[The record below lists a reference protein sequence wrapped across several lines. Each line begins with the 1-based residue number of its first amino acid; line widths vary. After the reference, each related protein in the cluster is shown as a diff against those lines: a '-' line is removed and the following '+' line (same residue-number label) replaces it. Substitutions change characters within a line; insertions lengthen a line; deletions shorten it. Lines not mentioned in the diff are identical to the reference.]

1 MKKSV
6 LFLVLIFVL
15 TACDHARNYEEIKQ
29 DSKECV
35 LDFIKA
41 VNDNKDRFDDGDL
54 NPFIIATRNNPHW
67 DPLKVE
73 FEEDVDTIVEKNGV
87 LDYVIV
93 HAKHQGVAAK
103 FKVYFLKEYSLN
115 QYSLNDE
122 FKGRAGK
129 PNIRETFN
137 FINFDFAKYK
147 KENGF
152 EIIRKADSDVH
163 FAYLCNKAT
172 KAVETVKKY
181 IGSIKSGHKGTT
193 YYPSSNKLP
202 LKADSLLY
210 TAKVKSITI
219 SNNNIYNICYT
230 NDVIFYVQIDIWN
243 EDFTITNSLGL
254 YPFEEKLRLFNEKHH
269 TNLEL
274 QRPNTDAGCIAALQ
288 RAESNI
294 QDEIARQ
301 KAEAYK
307 KERMAYWERVGLV
320 ITNVEMTS
328 GTDKDGDN
336 TKGIKFRVF
345 NPTKKSIKYVI
356 AEIVA
361 VNRVGDKMSYPQRCR
376 GIGPIEP
383 QESGEYEFED
393 VFVDR
398 NDVIDDLSVGFQV
411 VYMNGG
417 SKNIRLIDA
426 STEKH
431 DFNLFW
437 W

>member
-1 MKKSV
+1 M
-6 LFLVLIFVL
+6 VLIFVL

-41 VNDNKDRFDDGDL
+41 VNDNKDRFGDGTFIGD
-54 NPFIIATRNNPHW
+54 PFIIATRNNPHW

-73 FEEDVDTIVEKNGV
+73 FEEDVDTVVKKNGV

-103 FKVYFLKEYSLN
+103 FKVYFLKEYFY
-115 QYSLNDE
+115 QYDE
-122 FKGRAGK
+122 SKGRAGK
-129 PNIRETFN
+129 PNILEIFN

-152 EIIRKADSDVH
+152 EIKRKADSDVH

-219 SNNNIYNICYT
+219 SNNDIYNICYT
-230 NDVIFYVQIDIWN
+230 NDVIFYVQIDIPN
-243 EDFTITNSLGL
+243 GDFTITNSLGL
-254 YPFEEKLRLFNEKHH
+254 YPFEEKLRLLNEKHH

-294 QDEIARQ
+294 QDEKAR
-301 KAEAYK
+301 
-307 KERMAYWERVGLV
+307 
-320 ITNVEMTS
+320 
-328 GTDKDGDN
+328 
-336 TKGIKFRVF
+336 
-345 NPTKKSIKYVI
+345 
-356 AEIVA
+356 
-361 VNRVGDKMSYPQRCR
+361 
-376 GIGPIEP
+376 
-383 QESGEYEFED
+383 
-393 VFVDR
+393 
-398 NDVIDDLSVGFQV
+398 
-411 VYMNGG
+411 
-417 SKNIRLIDA
+417 
-426 STEKH
+426 
-431 DFNLFW
+431 
-437 W
+437 

>member
-6 LFLVLIFVL
+6 YFLALIFVL

-41 VNDNKDRFDDGDL
+41 VNDNKDRFGDITFIGFD
-54 NPFIIATRNNPHW
+54 PFITAKRNNPHW

-73 FEEDVDTIVEKNGV
+73 FEEDVDTVVKKNGV

-103 FKVYFLKEYSLN
+103 FKVCFWKE
-115 QYSLNDE
+115 NDE
-122 FKGRAGK
+122 SKGRAGK
-129 PNIRETFN
+129 PNILETFN

-172 KAVETVKKY
+172 NAVETVKKY

-219 SNNNIYNICYT
+219 SNNDIYNICYT
-230 NDVIFYVQIDIWN
+230 NDVIFYVQIDKPYTG
-243 EDFTITNSLGL
+243 DFTITNSLGL
-254 YPFEEKLRLFNEKHH
+254 YPFEEKLRLLNEKHH

-274 QRPNTDAGCIAALQ
+274 QRPDTDAGCIAALQ

-301 KAEAYK
+301 KGIEFWTSKGLAIISFRDYLK
-307 KERMAYWERVGLV
+307 KEQSGFTTYNGKG
-320 ITNVEMTS
+320 VEME
-328 GTDKDGDN
+328 
-336 TKGIKFRVF
+336 FL
-345 NPTKKSIKYVI
+345 NPTTKTIKYI
-356 AEIVA
+356 NLYIRPK
-361 VNRVGDKMSYPQRCR
+361 NRVGDYYGQPIKYSAV
-376 GIGPIEP
+376 GPILP
-383 QESGEYEFED
+383 LHTGSLSTGYLYED
-393 VFVDR
+393 DPLVDK
-398 NDVIDDLSVGFQV
+398 IETSIEILYDD
-411 VYMNGG
+411 G
-417 SKNIRLIDA
+417 SKKMITNKDNWRNRGCKA
-426 STEKH
+426 E
-431 DFNLFW
+431 W

>member
-41 VNDNKDRFDDGDL
+41 VNDNKDSFGDVDYLFYDD
-54 NPFIIATRNNPHW
+54 PPIIIAKRYNPHW

-73 FEEDVDTIVEKNGV
+73 FEEDVDTVVKKNGV

-103 FKVYFLKEYSLN
+103 FTVCFGKEH
-115 QYSLNDE
+115 DE
-122 FKGRAGK
+122 SKGRAGK
-129 PNIRETFN
+129 PELLETFN
-137 FINFDFAKYK
+137 FCNFDLAKYK

-163 FAYLCNKAT
+163 FAYLFNNAT
-172 KAVETVKKY
+172 NAVETVKKY
-181 IGSIKSGHKGTT
+181 IGSIKSGNKGTT

-219 SNNNIYNICYT
+219 SNNFIYNICYT
-230 NDVIFYVQIDIWN
+230 NDVIFYVKI
-243 EDFTITNSLGL
+243 EEPYPGDFTITNSLGL
-254 YPFEEKLRLFNEKHH
+254 YPFEEKLRLLNEKYH

-288 RAESNI
+288 RAKSNI

-301 KAEAYK
+301 KGIEFWTSKGLAIISFTTYK
-307 KERMAYWERVGLV
+307 YNG
-320 ITNVEMTS
+320 
-328 GTDKDGDN
+328 
-336 TKGIKFRVF
+336 KGVKMEFL
-345 NPTKKSIKYVI
+345 NPTTKTIKYI
-356 AEIVA
+356 NLYIRPK
-361 VNRVGDKMSYPQRCR
+361 NRVGDYYGQPMKYSFV
-376 GIGPIEP
+376 GPIFP
-383 QESGEYEFED
+383 LNPGSLSTGYLYE
-393 VFVDR
+393 
-398 NDVIDDLSVGFQV
+398 DDPLVAKIETSIEIL
-411 VYMNGG
+411 YDDG
-417 SKNIRLIDA
+417 SKKMITNKEIWSNSCCKA
-426 STEKH
+426 E
-431 DFNLFW
+431 W

>member
-41 VNDNKDRFDDGDL
+41 VNDNKDSFGDVDYFFCD
-54 NPFIIATRNNPHW
+54 PPIIIAKRYNPHW

-73 FEEDVDTIVEKNGV
+73 FEEDVDTVVKKNGV

-103 FKVYFLKEYSLN
+103 FTVCFWKEH
-115 QYSLNDE
+115 DE
-122 FKGRAGK
+122 SKGRAGK
-129 PNIRETFN
+129 PELLETFN
-137 FINFDFAKYK
+137 FFNFDLAKYK

-152 EIIRKADSDVH
+152 EIIRKVDSDVR
-163 FAYLCNKAT
+163 FAPLFNDAT
-172 KAVETVKKY
+172 NAVETVKKY
-181 IGSIKSGHKGTT
+181 IGSIKSGYKGIT

-219 SNNNIYNICYT
+219 SDSSIYNICYT
-230 NDVIFYVQIDIWN
+230 NDVIFYVKPYR
-243 EDFTITNSLGL
+243 EDFIITNSLGL
-254 YPFEEKLRLFNEKHH
+254 YPFEEKLRLLNEKYH

-294 QDEIARQ
+294 QDEITRQ
-301 KAEAYK
+301 KGIEFWTSK
-307 KERMAYWERVGLV
+307 GLA
-320 ITNVEMTS
+320 IISFTTY
-328 GTDKDGDN
+328 GG
-336 TKGIKFRVF
+336 KGVKMEFL
-345 NPTKKSIKYVI
+345 NPTTKIIKYI
-356 AEIVA
+356 NLYIRPK
-361 VNRVGDKMSYPQRCR
+361 NRVGDYYGQPMKYSFV
-376 GIGPIEP
+376 GPIFPLNPGSLSTGNLYKDDPLVHKIETSI
-383 QESGEYEFED
+383 EILY
-393 VFVDR
+393 
-398 NDVIDDLSVGFQV
+398 ND
-411 VYMNGG
+411 G
-417 SKNIRLIDA
+417 SKKMITNKDNWRNRDCKA
-426 STEKH
+426 E
-431 DFNLFW
+431 W
-437 W
+437 WE

>member
-41 VNDNKDRFDDGDL
+41 VNDNKDRFGDITFIGFD
-54 NPFIIATRNNPHW
+54 PFITAKRNNPHW

-73 FEEDVDTIVEKNGV
+73 FEEDVDTVVKKNGV

-103 FKVYFLKEYSLN
+103 FKVCFWKE
-115 QYSLNDE
+115 NDE
-122 FKGRAGK
+122 SKGRAGK
-129 PNIRETFN
+129 PNILETFN

-152 EIIRKADSDVH
+152 EIIRKADSDGH
-163 FAYLCNKAT
+163 FAYLCNKASN
-172 KAVETVKKY
+172 AVETVKKY

-219 SNNNIYNICYT
+219 SNNDIYNICYT
-230 NDVIFYVQIDIWN
+230 NDVIFYVQIDKPYTG
-243 EDFTITNSLGL
+243 DFTITNSLGL
-254 YPFEEKLRLFNEKHH
+254 YPFEEKLRLLNEKHH

-301 KAEAYK
+301 KGMEFWTSKGLAIISFRDYLK
-307 KERMAYWERVGLV
+307 KEQSGFTTYNGKG
-320 ITNVEMTS
+320 VEME
-328 GTDKDGDN
+328 
-336 TKGIKFRVF
+336 FL
-345 NPTKKSIKYVI
+345 NPTTKTIKYI
-356 AEIVA
+356 NLYIRPK
-361 VNRVGDKMSYPQRCR
+361 NRVGDYYGQPIKYSAV
-376 GIGPIEP
+376 GPILP
-383 QESGEYEFED
+383 LHTGSLSTGYLYED
-393 VFVDR
+393 DPLVDK
-398 NDVIDDLSVGFQV
+398 IETSIEILYDD
-411 VYMNGG
+411 G
-417 SKNIRLIDA
+417 SKKMITNKDNWRNRGCKA
-426 STEKH
+426 E
-431 DFNLFW
+431 W